1 MSNFHSDIIN
11 AATSALTNNNFESIE
26 LLQPKLITNEK
37 ENDIKILSYLINR
50 IEENLYKY
58 IIS

>member
-37 ENDIKILSYLINR
+37 ENES
-50 IEENLYKY
+50 
-58 IIS
+58 

>member
-1 MSNFHSDIIN
+1 MSNFHNDIIN
-11 AATSALTNNNFESIE
+11 AATSALTDDSFESIE

-50 IEENLYKY
+50 IEECEPRRYG
-58 IIS
+58 